1 MSYYQV
7 IPPSP
12 FFSGYSPF
20 FSGEGANFSPF
31 AAFRGP
37 RSAHW
42 RLARWFRQGFSPL
55 PSPPRG
61 IAKWCR
67 QATPNNP
74 LARWPAN
81 LTKHVVLY
89 NCGDPTRPVQDTQ
102 AGRPAIKSH
111 PVRACGP
118 ASPQKSVIRLSARRF
133 FGARAQGPRMAYK
146 TCYLVQFF
154 GVNLGGIGA
163 ALIGCAPFQPYFCPA
178 ALRPLSRLAALGTAA
193 PKPGSKRSPAAC
205 PLAAQRAARGLA
217 PAACGLGARA
227 SARAARGGA
236 RRRPPGLPQVGAGDA
251 IPGA

>member
-1 MSYYQV
+1 M
-7 IPPSP
+7 
-12 FFSGYSPF
+12 
-20 FSGEGANFSPF
+20 
-31 AAFRGP
+31 
-37 RSAHW
+37 
-42 RLARWFRQGFSPL
+42 
-55 PSPPRG
+55 
-61 IAKWCR
+61 
-67 QATPNNP
+67 
-74 LARWPAN
+74 
-81 LTKHVVLY
+81 
-89 NCGDPTRPVQDTQ
+89 QDTQ

-217 PAACGLGARA
+217 PAACGLGAPRLRA
-227 SARAARGGA
+227 GGSGGRTSPPPRPPASRRGGRYPRSLSA
-236 RRRPPGLPQVGAGDA
+236 PPGS
-251 IPGA
+251 PGNGEGRRGGSVLSILSSTPGYVNSQLLFLLTLRKICDMISLRSGVAPPICCGYL

>member
-1 MSYYQV
+1 M
-7 IPPSP
+7 
-12 FFSGYSPF
+12 
-20 FSGEGANFSPF
+20 
-31 AAFRGP
+31 
-37 RSAHW
+37 
-42 RLARWFRQGFSPL
+42 
-55 PSPPRG
+55 
-61 IAKWCR
+61 
-67 QATPNNP
+67 
-74 LARWPAN
+74 
-81 LTKHVVLY
+81 
-89 NCGDPTRPVQDTQ
+89 QDTQ

-146 TCYLVQFF
+146 TCYLVQFS

-217 PAACGLGARA
+217 PSASGLRGPRLRA
-227 SARAARGGA
+227 GGSGGRTSPPPRPPASRRGGRYPRSLSA
-236 RRRPPGLPQVGAGDA
+236 PPGS
-251 IPGA
+251 PGNGEGRRGGSVLFILSSTPGYVNSQLLFLLTLRKICGMISLRSGVAPPICCGYL

>member
-1 MSYYQV
+1 M
-7 IPPSP
+7 
-12 FFSGYSPF
+12 
-20 FSGEGANFSPF
+20 
-31 AAFRGP
+31 
-37 RSAHW
+37 
-42 RLARWFRQGFSPL
+42 
-55 PSPPRG
+55 
-61 IAKWCR
+61 
-67 QATPNNP
+67 
-74 LARWPAN
+74 
-81 LTKHVVLY
+81 
-89 NCGDPTRPVQDTQ
+89 QDAQ

-146 TCYLVQFF
+146 TCYLVQFS

-217 PAACGLGARA
+217 PSASGLRGPRLRA
-227 SARAARGGA
+227 GGSGGRTSPPPRPPASRRGGRYPRSLSA
-236 RRRPPGLPQVGAGDA
+236 PPGS
-251 IPGA
+251 PGNGEGRRGGSVLSILSSTPGYVNSQLLFLLTFRKICGMISLRSGVAPPICCGYL

>member
-1 MSYYQV
+1 M
-7 IPPSP
+7 
-12 FFSGYSPF
+12 
-20 FSGEGANFSPF
+20 
-31 AAFRGP
+31 
-37 RSAHW
+37 
-42 RLARWFRQGFSPL
+42 
-55 PSPPRG
+55 
-61 IAKWCR
+61 
-67 QATPNNP
+67 
-74 LARWPAN
+74 
-81 LTKHVVLY
+81 
-89 NCGDPTRPVQDTQ
+89 QDAQ

-146 TCYLVQFF
+146 TCYLVQFS

-217 PAACGLGARA
+217 PSASGLRGPRLRA
-227 SARAARGGA
+227 GGSGGRTSPPPRPPASRRGGRYPRSLSA
-236 RRRPPGLPQVGAGDA
+236 PPGS
-251 IPGA
+251 PGNGEGRRGGSVLSILSSTPGYVNSQLLFLLTFRKICGMISLQCGVAPPICCGYL